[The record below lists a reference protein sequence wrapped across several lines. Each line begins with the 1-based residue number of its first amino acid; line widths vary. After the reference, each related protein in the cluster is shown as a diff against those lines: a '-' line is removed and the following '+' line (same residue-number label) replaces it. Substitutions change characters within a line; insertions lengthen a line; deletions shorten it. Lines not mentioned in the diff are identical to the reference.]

1 MNVTYKLYKHTVLIN
16 VLDKTARFVTVDA
29 YLVKECDSYV
39 SELENIGLSRYMEIQ
54 QMKGNSE
61 Y

>member
-1 MNVTYKLYKHTVLIN
+1 
-16 VLDKTARFVTVDA
+16 
-29 YLVKECDSYV
+29 V